1 MGNAWEMQ
9 SSIDFIFECVQCDS
23 EKFLCAIK
31 AYFAMN
37 TPYPFKTNDK
47 IARLLNLMSFNKIN
61 HIFRYIN

>member
-9 SSIDFIFECVQCDS
+9 RSIDFIFECVQCDS

-37 TPYPFKTNDK
+37 TPYPFKTNDQNCK
-47 IARLLNLMSFNKIN
+47 TLKFDE
-61 HIFRYIN
+61 F